1 VARGELVPIRAELKT
16 LLYAGV
22 LVSLTGVGLFVKKY
36 HDRLGPV
43 AIASVLGAG
52 ALACLVYAF
61 RRSPRFSRGE
71 TVSPHLAAD
80 YVLVLGALLVA
91 SDLAYLEKQFRFL
104 GERWPYHFLVV
115 AIVYFLLAY
124 RFDSRAVL
132 SLALTAFAAWR
143 GVSVGMPFQAR
154 GESFVH
160 EMRVNALVCGAL
172 FLAAGVFSARSRLK
186 LHFENVYV
194 TAGLLLSF
202 GGVLSGALE
211 GSSSSWLLW
220 EMALAVLGA
229 AVLAIAWGLRRPLD
243 FAIAVAALWLGVLRL
258 TGEVLEREPLYLV
271 AAVWSIAAIV
281 VLVRATR
288 RIRAAR

>member
-1 VARGELVPIRAELKT
+1 MARGELVPIRAELKA

-22 LVSLTGVGLFVKKY
+22 LVSLTGVGLFVKRY

-52 ALACLVYAF
+52 ALACLVYAL
-61 RRSPRFSRGE
+61 RRSPGFSRGE

-104 GERWPYHFLVV
+104 GERWPYHFLIV

-132 SLALTAFAAWR
+132 SLALTSFAAWR
-143 GVSVGMPFQAR
+143 GVSVGTAFQVR

-160 EMRVNALVCGAL
+160 EIRVNALVCGAL
-172 FLAAGVFSARSRLK
+172 FLAAGVFSARSRWK
-186 LHFENVYV
+186 PHFENVYV

-202 GGVLSGALE
+202 GGVLSGALQ

-229 AVLAIAWGLRRPLD
+229 AVLAVAWRLRRPLD

-271 AAVWSIAAIV
+271 AAVWSLAAIV